1 MGGPAEQA
9 GADRAEPEDGGGH
22 CTVGVMAVEAESKE
36 EGGKARVSHDRIQ
49 PVERQIDERVPR
61 LYGLEGTGPVA

>member
-1 MGGPAEQA
+1 
-9 GADRAEPEDGGGH
+9 
-22 CTVGVMAVEAESKE
+22 MAVEAESKE